1 MGSVLQNCNAGAD
14 LPRTDAQEAL
24 TGSPLPHRVV
34 LYSEGDH
41 AGKEHT
47 KQETLHDTVFGL
59 MNSIRRKGPGGV
71 NLRGDAFL

>member
-1 MGSVLQNCNAGAD
+1 MLQNCNTGAD
-14 LPRTDAQEAL
+14 LSRTDAREAL
-24 TGSPLPHRVV
+24 TGSPLTHKVV

-47 KQETLHDTVFGL
+47 KQETLRDIVFGI
-59 MNSIRRKGPGGV
+59 MNSIRHKGPGGV